1 MKKLIPILAVLG
13 LAAVVYGETDYIA
26 NKRIDNIRKATT
38 KEDDRIINLDV
49 KENATVGGTL
59 AVTGNTTLSGTLDVD
74 SVTVDAGAGIDTQAA
89 GILKVGES
97 TATSVEIADTGVNTD
112 IGGTMTVNGNTEI
125 SGELGVNSNIRFVN
139 TNAVWKT
146 FTMGEYY
153 GPIATARAVGTV
165 TNGQSLGGLAYM
177 YTIDAGGAVTCAV
190 DNAVTQGR
198 IFNIINTGAATIT
211 FADSGNLKLSGD
223 AVLGQYD
230 TLSLYAV
237 ATNIWVEMGQ
247 QDN

>member
-1 MKKLIPILAVLG
+1 MILGIAGSLY
-13 LAAVVYGETDYIA
+13 AETDYIA
-26 NKRIDNIRKATT
+26 NERIDNIRKATT
-38 KEDDRIINLDV
+38 KEKDRIIDLNV
-49 KENATVGGTL
+49 KNTATIGGNASVAGTL
-59 AVTGNTTLSGTLDVD
+59 AVTGNTTLSGALDVD

-125 SGELGVNSNIRFVN
+125 SGELGVDNHVRFVN

-146 FTMGEYY
+146 VTMGQYY
-153 GPIATARAVGTV
+153 GLVARPRDIGTV
-165 TNGQSLGGLAYM
+165 TNGQSLGGLGYFYLCNA
-177 YTIDAGGAVTCAV
+177 AAAVTCTV
-190 DNAVTQGR
+190 DNASATGHV
-198 IFNIINTGAATIT
+198 FNVINTGTETIT
-211 FADSGNLKLSGD
+211 FADSGNLKLSGN

-230 TLSLYAV
+230 TLSLYA
-237 ATNIWVEMGQ
+237 ADTNVWVEMGQ